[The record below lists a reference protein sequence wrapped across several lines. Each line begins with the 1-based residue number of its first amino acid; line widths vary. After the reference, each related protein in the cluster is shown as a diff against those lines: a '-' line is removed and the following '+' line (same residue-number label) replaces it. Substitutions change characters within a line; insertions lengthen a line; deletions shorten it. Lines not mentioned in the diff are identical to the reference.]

1 MSKLSK
7 VYYSPKGYWK
17 GLTAIKKLSEAAKV
31 SENEAK
37 EWLKKQAIW
46 QIYLPAPKRIPQQ
59 KFGIV
64 VPNEVH
70 QADLL
75 FLPHDRIGKKTYKYA
90 LTIVDVAS
98 RFKEA
103 QPLTTKNSKEVAEAL
118 TKIYKRSSLKWPKL
132 LQIDPGR
139 EFMGDFKKLL
149 DSHRV
154 KTRLGKVNVH
164 KDQSIVERFN
174 RTLAERLFGYQYA
187 QELKLP
193 TDRSREWVKRLPD
206 VVRALNS
213 EETRLIGMK
222 PRDAIKMKTVTQK
235 SSSVIPGRAV
245 GLNEKKLGDVL
256 VRYLYM
262 PGELEGGVRRAT
274 DPIWSLKIYKIERSV
289 TKPNQPIMYYLQ
301 DGPQRGYVKE
311 ELLIVPFDTQLPP

>member
-7 VYYSPKGYWK
+7 IYYSPKGYWK
-17 GLTAIKKLSEAAKV
+17 GLAAIKKLSEAAKV
-31 SENEAK
+31 PERRSKRMAEETSYLAD
-37 EWLKKQAIW
+37 LFTCTKKNTSTKVW
-46 QIYLPAPKRIPQQ
+46 YLM
-59 KFGIV
+59 
-64 VPNEVH
+64 PNEVH

-75 FLPHDRIGKKTYKYA
+75 FLPHDRIGRKTYKYA

-98 RFKEA
+98 RYKEA
-103 QPLTTKNSKEVAEAL
+103 QPIGSKNSKEVAEAL

-132 LQIDPGR
+132 LQIDPGS

-149 DSHRV
+149 DKHGV

-193 TDRSREWVKRLPD
+193 TTRSREWVKRLPD

-222 PRDAIKMKTVTQK
+222 PRDAIKMKTVKQK

-245 GLNEKKLGDVL
+245 GLNEKKLDDVL

-262 PGELEGGVRRAT
+262 PGELEGGGRRAT
-274 DPIWSLKIYKIERSV
+274 DPIWSLKFYKIERSV
-289 TKPNQPIMYYLQ
+289 TKPGQPIMYYLQ
-301 DGPQRGYVKE
+301 DGPQRGFVRE